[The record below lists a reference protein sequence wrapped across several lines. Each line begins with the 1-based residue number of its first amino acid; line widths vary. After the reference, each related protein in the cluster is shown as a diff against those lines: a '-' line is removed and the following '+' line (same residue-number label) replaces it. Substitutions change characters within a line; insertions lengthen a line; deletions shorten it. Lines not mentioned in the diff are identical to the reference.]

1 VKAFVDTNIFIR
13 FITGDDPIKE
23 QRCLDLFTQVRNGT
37 LTLVTTS
44 TIIAEVT
51 YVLTSLATYRFSRT
65 DVAERLRPLLTLQGL
80 HIDHKD
86 EIVAALDL
94 WEASRLV
101 FEDCLAVET
110 TRRMSL
116 DAFYSYDRGLDRI
129 PDIRRL
135 EP

>member
-1 VKAFVDTNIFIR
+1 MKAFVDTNIFIR
-13 FITGDDPIKE
+13 LITGDDPIKE

-37 LTLVTTS
+37 VTLVTTS
-44 TIIAEVT
+44 TIVAEVT
-51 YVLTSLATYRFSRT
+51 YVLTSLVTYRFPRK

-86 EIVAALDL
+86 DLMAALDL
-94 WEASRLV
+94 WETSTLD

-116 DAFYSYDRGLDRI
+116 DAVFSYDRGFDRFR
-129 PDIRRL
+129 DIRRV